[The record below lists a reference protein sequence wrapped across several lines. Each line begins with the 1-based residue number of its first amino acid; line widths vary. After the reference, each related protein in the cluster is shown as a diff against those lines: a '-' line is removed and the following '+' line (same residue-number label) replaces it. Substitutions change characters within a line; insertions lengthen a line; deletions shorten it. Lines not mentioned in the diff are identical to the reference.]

1 MNRILIRILL
11 FSMLMFCFPWSNIA
25 QGETPPDDPGNDPAL
40 PIDGG
45 ISLLLATGAA
55 YGVRKIYSIGK
66 GKSPSNQI

>member
-1 MNRILIRILL
+1 MHRFLIRTLL
-11 FSMLMFCFPWSNIA
+11 LAMLMLCFSLPDMA

-66 GKSPSNQI
+66 GKSPNNQI